1 MHPIYILEYEARH
14 VGLWEV
20 NSVYHARRIV
30 ARFQYVVN
38 AEPSVSDSL
47 LLGIP

>member
-20 NSVYHARRIV
+20 NSVYHARSIV

-38 AEPSVSDSL
+38 GKPSVSDRL
-47 LLGIP
+47 LLGVP